1 MDRLPV
7 FELLMNADP
16 VVKGVMLI
24 LAAASVVCWTI
35 AFEKLMRIL
44 AFSRQV
50 AALERAGASR
60 GNASDWLADRMR
72 QIADAEPFADGETQ
86 AEFGARLEKSLQM
99 ETSAQLQRLQ
109 SGLPFLATVGST
121 APFVGLFGT
130 VWGIMRSFTGIAAA
144 KDTSLA
150 VVAPGIA
157 EALFATAIGLA
168 AAIPAVIFYNQANV
182 SLGRLADRLSAAVVK
197 FAKLP
202 RLRRGPH
209 AACLQLKARSGSCN
223 SRVDQWRAGTPVTDQ
238 SVLFRRKS
246 WRTSMSRPWWM

>member
-24 LAAASVVCWTI
+24 LAAASIICWTI

-50 AALERAGASR
+50 SALERWGASR
-60 GNASDWLADRMR
+60 GKASDWLADRMR
-72 QIADAEPFADGETQ
+72 EIADAEPFAEGETQ
-86 AEFGARLEKSLQM
+86 AECNARLEKSLQM
-99 ETSAQLQRLQ
+99 ETSAQLQRLR

-197 FAKLP
+197 FAKLRVYGEAHP
-202 RLRRGPH
+202 RP
-209 AACLQLKARSGSCN
+209 AVN
-223 SRVDQWRAGTPVTDQ
+223 SKPASVHVTQ
-238 SVLFRRKS
+238 GLTNGGLEPR
-246 WRTSMSRPWWM
+246 

>member
-1 MDRLPV
+1 MDSLPV
-7 FELLMNADP
+7 IELLANADP

-24 LAAASVVCWTI
+24 LVIASVICWTI
-35 AFEKLMRIL
+35 AIEKLMRIL

-50 AALERAGASR
+50 AAFERGGQNPAP
-60 GNASDWLADRMR
+60 SDWFADRMTR
-72 QIADAEPFADGETQ
+72 VADSEPFASGETQ
-86 AEFGARLEKSLQM
+86 AEFSARLERSLQI
-99 ETSAQLQRLQ
+99 EQAAELQRLQ

-157 EALFATAIGLA
+157 EALFATAVGLA

-182 SLGRLADRLSAAVVK
+182 SLSRVSERVSAAVAR
-197 FAKLP
+197 FAKL
-202 RLRRGPH
+202 RVYGDSSG
-209 AACLQLKARSGSCN
+209 ARF
-223 SRVDQWRAGTPVTDQ
+223 DAKQPAMHVTQGLSNGGLDT
-238 SVLFRRKS
+238 R
-246 WRTSMSRPWWM
+246 

>member
-24 LAAASVVCWTI
+24 LAVASVVCWTI
-35 AFEKLMRIL
+35 TFEKLMRIL

-50 AALERAGASR
+50 SGLERGGASR

-72 QIADAEPFADGETQ
+72 GIADAEPFAAGETQ
-86 AEFGARLEKSLQM
+86 AEFNARLEKSLQI

-182 SLGRLADRLSAAVVK
+182 SLGRLADRLSAAVTR
-197 FAKLP
+197 FAKLRVYGEGHTRP
-202 RLRRGPH
+202 AFDSNP
-209 AACLQLKARSGSCN
+209 AA
-223 SRVDQWRAGTPVTDQ
+223 VHVTQGLTDGGLEPQ
-238 SVLFRRKS
+238 
-246 WRTSMSRPWWM
+246 